1 MTSVEQAFAFQ
12 LVNMVAILEITK
24 VTVLTFSSD
33 PKAAEALLWSYLV
46 GDIGHIGTVYF
57 AVGHRKFFEYANWN
71 SYLFGNVGV
80 AVSLL
85 LPRTRQGN

>member
-24 VTVLTFSSD
+24 VAVLTFSPD
-33 PKAAEALLWSYLV
+33 PKAANTLLWSYLV

-57 AVGHRKFFEYANWN
+57 AVGHKKFFDYANWN
-71 SYLFGNVGV
+71 SYLFWERG
-80 AVSLL
+80 SC
-85 LPRTRQGN
+85 